1 MERFDPA
8 LGPRQC
14 ENEVTVAHAGVK
26 TESAAKQINE
36 SSSGRGIPQG
46 YGGLHDMR
54 LEPIVEGVLDTTG
67 HGMP

>member
-36 SSSGRGIPQG
+36 SSSGRGIPNVTVG
-46 YGGLHDMR
+46 YM
-54 LEPIVEGVLDTTG
+54 I
-67 HGMP
+67 